1 MEVKKEFKIEEK
13 KSNMTLENRRKL
25 FLTGVMEVISFN
37 EEKILL
43 NTSLGMLT
51 IKGSG
56 LKMNKLDVQNGE
68 VMIIGMVYSFTYTG
82 SEAKQDKESILSKL
96 FR

>member
-1 MEVKKEFKIEEK
+1 MELKKDVKVDEK
-13 KSNMTLENRRKL
+13 KSNITLENRKKL

-43 NTSLGMLT
+43 NTCLGMLT
-51 IKGSG
+51 IKGNG

-68 VMIIGMVYSFTYTG
+68 VMIAGTVDSFVYSG
-82 SEAKQDKESILSKL
+82 SESKQDKESILSKL
-96 FR
+96 FK

>member
-1 MEVKKEFKIEEK
+1 MEVKKDTKLEDK
-13 KSNMTLENRRKL
+13 KSNLTLENRKKL

-43 NTSLGMLT
+43 NTSLGMLV

-68 VMIIGMVYSFTYTG
+68 VMMVGTVDSFIYSG
-82 SEAKQDKESILSKL
+82 SEAKQDRESILSKL
-96 FR
+96 FK

>member
-1 MEVKKEFKIEEK
+1 MELKKDVKLEEK
-13 KSNMTLENRRKL
+13 KSNITLENRKKL
-25 FLTGVMEVISFN
+25 SLTGVMEVISFN

-51 IKGSG
+51 IKGNG

-68 VMIIGMVYSFTYTG
+68 VMIAGTVDSFVYTG
-82 SEAKQDKESILSKL
+82 SESKQEKESILSKL
-96 FR
+96 FK

>member
-1 MEVKKEFKIEEK
+1 MEVKKEVRIEEK
-13 KSNMTLENRRKL
+13 KSNITLENRKRL

-56 LKMNKLDVQNGE
+56 LNE
-68 VMIIGMVYSFTYTG
+68 
-82 SEAKQDKESILSKL
+82 
-96 FR
+96 

>member
-1 MEVKKEFKIEEK
+1 
-13 KSNMTLENRRKL
+13 MTLENRKKL

-43 NTSLGMLT
+43 NTSLGVLT

-68 VMIIGMVYSFTYTG
+68 VMIIGMVDSFAYTG

>member
-1 MEVKKEFKIEEK
+1 VEVKKELKIEEK
-13 KSNMTLENRRKL
+13 KSYMTLENRKKL

-43 NTSLGMLT
+43 NTSLGVLT

-68 VMIIGMVYSFTYTG
+68 VMIIGMVDSFAYTG

>member
-1 MEVKKEFKIEEK
+1 MEVKRDLKIEEK
-13 KSNMTLENRRKL
+13 KSNMTLENRKKL
-25 FLTGVMEVISFN
+25 FLTGVLEVISFN

-68 VMIIGMVYSFTYTG
+68 VMIIGMIDSFIYTG
-82 SEAKQDKESILSKL
+82 SEAKQEKESILAKL

>member
-1 MEVKKEFKIEEK
+1 MEVKKEVKLEEK
-13 KSNMTLENRRKL
+13 KSNLTLENRRKL

-68 VMIIGMVYSFTYTG
+68 VMMVGNVESFVYSG

-96 FR
+96 FK

>member
-1 MEVKKEFKIEEK
+1 MEVKKELKIEEK
-13 KSNMTLENRRKL
+13 KSYMTLENRKKL

-43 NTSLGMLT
+43 NTSLGVLT

-68 VMIIGMVYSFTYTG
+68 VMIIGMVDSFAYTG